1 MTHCSCPRGSSIN
14 CFNGHHRCLHYTR
27 SEKHRAGKK
36 GRAFWPFSQLLH
48 WIILTAPKPFAAIS
62 KATGSAQSMATR
74 PRPADSAGAPRRV
87 TSHAVHPNPLH
98 SSYSPCYHSIATSSL
113 VQGHHSH
120 QRPGSFPAFLLPTL
134 GGATAWY
141 WHRSHAMVLCPA
153 SACCPACWSCGI
165 PCCLTIIMSMCLTDL
180 ICFAWTWLV
189 GQGLAEQS
197 APVLC
202 FWGCGAKGSKCQRLS
217 NYTGFVFLNS
227 HFLGGLSYSDLYKL

>member
-1 MTHCSCPRGSSIN
+1 MTHCSCPRGSSVN

-36 GRAFWPFSQLLH
+36 GRSFWPFSQLLH

-74 PRPADSAGAPRRV
+74 PRPAHSARAPRRV

-98 SSYSPCYHSIATSSL
+98 SSCNPCYHSVATSSL

-120 QRPGSFPAFLLPTL
+120 QRPGSFPEFLLPS
-134 GGATAWY
+134 GGGTAWY

-189 GQGLAEQS
+189 GQGLAE
-197 APVLC
+197 PPWVPLC
-202 FWGCGAKGSKCQRLS
+202 CASGAVEQKVQNIK
-217 NYTGFVFLNS
+217 
-227 HFLGGLSYSDLYKL
+227 DLVIRQFFFS